1 MTYFTFTGK
10 ISDGCRNQKSLDCS
24 STKHNKCPWKHE
36 ASECT
41 LLYPGGSTGLVVT
54 IKIFNVW
61 QYDFFL
67 YKFEYS
73 RSKPAE
79 LHHICF
85 TKNRLCNCKLIYH
98 VQSLFFS
105 LCRHYHLNIICK
117 DVSVQIRNASTHHEK
132 SLLKK
137 KMKFNQSL
145 HGSYRFS
152 FNRNQTDLF
161 RSSWR
166 FVR

>member
-1 MTYFTFTGK
+1 M
-10 ISDGCRNQKSLDCS
+10 
-24 STKHNKCPWKHE
+24 CPI
-36 ASECT
+36 
-41 LLYPGGSTGLVVT
+41 LPRRIYRLVVT
-54 IKIFNVW
+54 IKIFNVL

-67 YKFEYS
+67 YKFEHS
-73 RSKPAE
+73 CSKPAE

-98 VQSLFFS
+98 VQSLFLS
-105 LCRHYHLNIICK
+105 MCRHYHLYIICK
-117 DVSVQIRNASTHHEK
+117 DVSLQMRNASAHHKK
-132 SLLKK
+132 SSLKR

-161 RSSWR
+161 RSS
-166 FVR
+166 

>member
-1 MTYFTFTGK
+1 MPMETW
-10 ISDGCRNQKSLDCS
+10 DQ
-24 STKHNKCPWKHE
+24 WM
-36 ASECT
+36 
-41 LLYPGGSTGLVVT
+41 YPILPRRIYRLVVT
-54 IKIFNVW
+54 IKIFNVL
-61 QYDFFL
+61 QYDFLL
-67 YKFEYS
+67 YKFEHS
-73 RSKPAE
+73 CSKPAE

-98 VQSLFFS
+98 VQSLFF
-105 LCRHYHLNIICK
+105 IICK
-117 DVSVQIRNASTHHEK
+117 DVSLQMRNASAHHKK

-145 HGSYRFS
+145 HGSYTFS

-166 FVR
+166 FVL